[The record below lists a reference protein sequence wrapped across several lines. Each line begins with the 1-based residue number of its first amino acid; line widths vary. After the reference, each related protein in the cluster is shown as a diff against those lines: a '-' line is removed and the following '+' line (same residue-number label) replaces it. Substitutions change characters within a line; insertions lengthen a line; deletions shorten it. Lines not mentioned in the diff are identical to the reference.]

1 MELKQRFCTNMVL
14 ISGKEELES
23 PLSPAMDAVI
33 RVFKRVNGLPESE
46 DDRKVP
52 GAAFCSIRFLV
63 ASTQAINLIR
73 KQGSSIKSIQES
85 TGASIRVLSSDE
97 VPHYA
102 NSEERIVEMQ
112 GESLKVLKAV
122 EAVVGHLRKFLVD
135 QSVLPLFEKSVSPV
149 TLKVY
154 EVIDYGIGNL
164 LLFCLFLQYNTPASQ
179 ERQVETWA
187 EKSLLHSTSQTG
199 MGADYPLAVKKDPLF
214 HDRETQFESNIHFS
228 GISLYGQDP
237 GLSGMRSSGLGRAG
251 GSFVTQFAQTMQISL
266 SYAEDII
273 GIGGENIAYIRRTS
287 GAILSVQESRG
298 LPDEIIVHHQWPWT
312 DQKQRLK

>member
-1 MELKQRFCTNMVL
+1 MELKQHFCTNMVL

-23 PLSPAMDAVI
+23 PLSPAIDAVI

-46 DDRKVP
+46 GDRKALQSSQYRKAPVP
-52 GAAFCSIRFLV
+52 PFGFSQV
-63 ASTQAINLIR
+63 
-73 KQGSSIKSIQES
+73 
-85 TGASIRVLSSDE
+85 
-97 VPHYA
+97 
-102 NSEERIVEMQ
+102 
-112 GESLKVLKAV
+112 GESLKAFKAV

-187 EKSLLHSTSQTG
+187 EKSLLYSTSQIG
-199 MGADYPLAVKKDPLF
+199 MGADYPLAVKRDPLF
-214 HDRETQFESNIHFS
+214 HDRETHFESNIHSS

-237 GLSGMRSSGLGRAG
+237 GLSGMCSSGLGRAG
-251 GSFVTQFAQTMQISL
+251 GSFVTQIAQTMQIPL

-273 GIGGENIAYIRRTS
+273 GIEGENIAYIRRTS

-298 LPDEIIVHHQWPWT
+298 LPDEIIIEALGEKEEFLRGGRFPSLIPRDRIDLDLCFDLDVPRT
-312 DQKQRLK
+312 M